1 MQIGAKKAVTI
12 HYTLKDDKGE
22 ELDSSDGGDPL
33 VYLHG
38 EGNIVPGLEKALEGK
53 QPGDEVTAAVSPAEG
68 YGERD
73 EKNFRNLPVR
83 KMQGKV
89 QPGMQ
94 VRLQTG
100 SGSDRGAGDSGERRL
115 RDGRSQPPAGGD
127 DPALHGEGGRSAGRD
142 RRRARARSRA
152 RRRRAPPPLT
162 PPRRRAQP
170 ARRADSGSCDCT
182 PAGMPPVTSAVAT
195 RPFDHS
201 VRSVMIR

>member
-53 QPGDEVTAAVSPAEG
+53 QPGDEVTAAVTPAEG

-73 EKNFRNLPVR
+73 EKNFRNLPIR

-89 QPGMQ
+89 QAGMQ
-94 VRLQTG
+94 VRLQTE

-115 RDGRSQPPAGGD
+115 RDGRFNHPLAGMT
-127 DPALHGEGGRSAGRD
+127 LHFTVKVVEVRD
-142 RRRARARSRA
+142 ATARS
-152 RRRRAPPPLT
+152 
-162 PPRRRAQP
+162 
-170 ARRADSGSCDCT
+170 
-182 PAGMPPVTSAVAT
+182 
-195 RPFDHS
+195 
-201 VRSVMIR
+201 

>member
-53 QPGDEVTAAVSPAEG
+53 QPGDEVTATVTPAEG

-73 EKNFRNLPVR
+73 EKNSRNLPIR

-94 VRLQTG
+94 VRLQTDQG
-100 SGSDRGAGDSGERRL
+100 PIAALVTAVNGDYATVDL
-115 RDGRSQPPAGGD
+115 N
-127 DPALHGEGGRSAGRD
+127 H
-142 RRRARARSRA
+142 
-152 RRRRAPPPLT
+152 PL
-162 PPRRRAQP
+162 
-170 ARRADSGSCDCT
+170 
-182 PAGMPPVTSAVAT
+182 AGMNLHFTVKVVEVRDAT
-195 RPFDHS
+195 AEELEHGH
-201 VRSVMIR
+201 VHGGGGHHHH